1 MPRVRIYLD
10 AHARVYFTP
19 LGFSSLFRARAHYP
33 PKTPFPLALHTRFCF
48 IHVCVCAGELLV
60 IY

>member
-19 LGFSSLFRARAHYP
+19 LGFSSLFFARALT
-33 PKTPFPLALHTRFCF
+33 TPRKPLFRWRCTHGFVLFM
-48 IHVCVCAGELLV
+48 CVCAGELLV